1 MAPHP
6 PDASRTPPPPPS
18 LLLLPAPPTPAN
30 PPSLNSAYSAPLAAV
45 LAKLAQSSRA
55 SREASSLIVAVA
67 CPILSAGPP
76 QSRTVH
82 WEAAQSLLA
91 GVYSIVAALCAEHG
105 IKSDI
110 GAGAGSV
117 DARVVLVDHERG
129 RSYSKAPGS
138 SAYETNCTP
147 VLDLASFA
155 TTVMPWAAVYH
166 PSTEAGYELLSAYLA
181 LAEGKQTFMQK
192 QLVAVQGGLSL
203 SLAQSQGAPNS
214 SRSNTTA
221 SQDKIYNTVILGGTF
236 DHLHPGHKLLL
247 HATALLMRIPKFDSK
262 TSSSSS
268 ASTPTSTYIIGITGD
283 AMLQNKKYAEELESW
298 DTRAR
303 SVLSFLG
310 TIFNTTPNPQMAQGP
325 SGMEMQATYVS
336 GTVLVRCCDLQDAF
350 GPTISEEVIDAI
362 VVSGETRGGG
372 QAVNDRR
379 KERGWHAL
387 DVYEIDVL
395 DASGL
400 GDGSG
405 KGGEEDFTA
414 KISSTAIRQQR
425 AETRAKA
432 QI

>member
-6 PDASRTPPPPPS
+6 QDASRAPS
-18 LLLLPAPPTPAN
+18 LLLLPAPPTPVN
-30 PPSLNSAYSAPLAAV
+30 PPSLNSAYSAPIAAV
-45 LAKLAQSSRA
+45 LSKLAQTSAATRA
-55 SREASSLIVAVA
+55 ASSLVIAIA
-67 CPILSAGPP
+67 SPILSAGPP
-76 QSRTVH
+76 QSRTVR
-82 WEAAQSLLA
+82 WNSAQSLLA
-91 GVYSIVAALCAEHG
+91 GVYSIVAALCAEHN

-117 DARVVLVDHERG
+117 DARVLLVDHEPARN
-129 RSYSKAPGS
+129 YSKASGS
-138 SAYETNCTP
+138 SSYETNCTP

-155 TTVMPWAAVYH
+155 TTVMPWSAVYH
-166 PSTEAGYELLSAYLA
+166 PSTEAGYELLAAYLA
-181 LAEGKQTFMQK
+181 LAEGKQTFVQK

-203 SLAQSQGAPNS
+203 SLAQSQASLTDTS
-214 SRSNTTA
+214 SSTTA
-221 SQDKIYNTVILGGTF
+221 SHDKIYNTVILGGTF

-247 HATALLMRIPKFDSK
+247 DATALLLRMPRLD
-262 TSSSSS
+262 SS
-268 ASTPTSTYIIGITGD
+268 ASTSTSTPTSTFIIGITGD

-298 DTRAR
+298 DARAR

-310 TIFNTTPNPQMAQGP
+310 TIFNTTPTPQMAKGP
-325 SGMEMQATYVS
+325 SGMEMQASYVD

-350 GPTISEEVIDAI
+350 GPTITEEAIDAI

-379 KERGWHAL
+379 KDRGWHAL

-395 DASGL
+395 DARGL

-405 KGGEEDFTA
+405 KSGEEDFTA